1 MAPLIS
7 TTIHQHW
14 SEYIFSETKN
24 SSLFLSILSWKMV
37 KSWFCLFAC
46 LAVDSTCR
54 LLLNKWISAHEMHY
68 SPVWYFQTSDICEC
82 KILCELCE
90 LCVPVLLFLC
100 HFTLVYR
107 RWAKKPKRK
116 MGRKLCLFH
125 QPGQGWLFFFVK
137 ETFWLN
143 VKIVSYIS
151 LFNPLTPRSSL

>member
-1 MAPLIS
+1 MEVTNGGYLPCHSVAQLIS

-14 SEYIFSETKN
+14 SEYIFSETKK

-90 LCVPVLLFLC
+90 LCVPVLLFFYVISLWFIGDEQRSQKEKWEESC
-100 HFTLVYR
+100 ACFINQVRAGCFFLS
-107 RWAKKPKRK
+107 
-116 MGRKLCLFH
+116 RKLFD
-125 QPGQGWLFFFVK
+125 
-137 ETFWLN
+137 
-143 VKIVSYIS
+143 
-151 LFNPLTPRSSL
+151 

>member
-1 MAPLIS
+1 MN
-7 TTIHQHW
+7 
-14 SEYIFSETKN
+14 IFFQKPKKLVYFCQN
-24 SSLFLSILSWKMV
+24 YNKKMV
-37 KSWFCLFAC
+37 ESWFCLFAC
-46 LAVDSTCR
+46 LAVNSTCWF
-54 LLLNKWISAHEMHY
+54 LLSEWISAHEMH
-68 SPVWYFQTSDICEC
+68 SSLVWYFQTSDICEC

-125 QPGQGWLFFFVK
+125 QPGQGWLFFCFFFVK

-143 VKIVSYIS
+143 VKNISYIS
-151 LFNPLTPRSSL
+151 SFNSWTPRSSL

>member
-1 MAPLIS
+1 
-7 TTIHQHW
+7 
-14 SEYIFSETKN
+14 
-24 SSLFLSILSWKMV
+24 MV
-37 KSWFCLFAC
+37 ESWFCLFAC
-46 LAVDSTCR
+46 LAVNGTCW

-68 SPVWYFQTSDICEC
+68 SPVWYFLKNDICEC

-116 MGRKLCLFH
+116 MERKLCLFH
-125 QPGQGWLFFFVK
+125 QPGQGWLFFCFFFFVK

-143 VKIVSYIS
+143 IKNISYIS
-151 LFNPLTPRSSL
+151 SFHPWTPRSSL

>member
-1 MAPLIS
+1 
-7 TTIHQHW
+7 
-14 SEYIFSETKN
+14 
-24 SSLFLSILSWKMV
+24 MV
-37 KSWFCLFAC
+37 ESWFCLFAC
-46 LAVDSTCR
+46 LAVNITCWS
-54 LLLNKWISAHEMHY
+54 LLSEWISAHEMYY
-68 SPVWYFQTSDICEC
+68 SLVWYFQKSDICEC

-125 QPGQGWLFFFVK
+125 QPGQGWLFFCFFFVK

-143 VKIVSYIS
+143 IKNISYIS
-151 LFNPLTPRSSL
+151 SFHPWTPRSSL

>member
-1 MAPLIS
+1 
-7 TTIHQHW
+7 
-14 SEYIFSETKN
+14 
-24 SSLFLSILSWKMV
+24 MV
-37 KSWFCLFAC
+37 ESWFCLFAC
-46 LAVDSTCR
+46 LAVNNTCW
-54 LLLNKWISAHEMHY
+54 LLPKKWISAYEMHY

-125 QPGQGWLFFFVK
+125 QPGQGWLFFWFFVFFVK

-143 VKIVSYIS
+143 IKNISYIS
-151 LFNPLTPRSSL
+151 SFHPWTPRSSL